1 MQSKRTST
9 PSDSGFGPSKLL
21 LSFCIQ
27 PLLLLAFLSKQFFN
41 FDLIGLSHGFSH
53 PLMGWDHL
61 VTMLAVGIWAAQ
73 LRGKAIWMLPLA
85 FVGVMSLGGLAGAA
99 GWSIPSVEGIILLSC
114 AVFSLLI
121 THKVRFS
128 AKINVMIVAF
138 FAFFHGF
145 AHGQE
150 ISTSASLISYTVGF
164 MLATLLL
171 HGAGILAAKL
181 VIFSI
186 TCLLTAWFSSSAIA
200 KTSDSS
206 TGDSKNV
213 LSRHSQQVA
222 PAWFG
227 GGQIEQAQ
235 AYLAFGKQRL
245 RLENRARHND
255 GSDDLAGA
263 MAGPVRAVLPDV
275 ANPRPENQHE
285 KLKATNADS
294 AGWLAGKSAAVD
306 VHVVCL
312 DARVLRLGANSLRSL
327 DFRHCFPDI
336 NHTPGK
342 HLLSN
347 GVGLTSP
354 PLAMVPFPQV
364 IPPLS
369 NSPISSIE
377 EFHLQAIFAAI
388 NLRKSRSG
396 FACRYRAPDLTRGPG
411 YSRPAI
417 PGLFRLFTNLVPQ
430 DSASR
435 HVRRVTALNLS
446 ALYRLPLVDY
456 RFESSA

>member
-1 MQSKRTST
+1 MQAKRTGKST
-9 PSDSGFGPSKLL
+9 DLAFGPSKLL

-41 FDLIGLSHGFSH
+41 FDLIGLSHGFTH

-61 VTMLAVGIWAAQ
+61 LTMLAVGIWAAQ

-99 GWSIPSVEGIILLSC
+99 GLSIPSVEGIILLSC

-121 THKVRFS
+121 THKVRFN

-150 ISTSASLISYTVGF
+150 ISASASLISYTVGF

-186 TCLLTAWFSSSAIA
+186 TCLLTALFSGSAIA
-200 KTSDSS
+200 KTTDSS
-206 TGDSKNV
+206 SEDSKKV
-213 LSRHSQQVA
+213 VSRHSQSTA
-222 PAWFG
+222 EAWFG
-227 GGQIEQAQ
+227 SGQTDDIH
-235 AYLAFGKQRL
+235 AYFSFVKDRL
-245 RLENRARHND
+245 RSENCVSQ
-255 GSDDLAGA
+255 GGCTDLA
-263 MAGPVRAVLPDV
+263 AGPMADASRRFVKAP
-275 ANPRPENQHE
+275 PEQRSG
-285 KLKATNADS
+285 KLKMFAGEAACLPGKPAPLDVLGDRQVTALIYPADS
-294 AGWLAGKSAAVD
+294 PP
-306 VHVVCL
+306 
-312 DARVLRLGANSLRSL
+312 LGL
-327 DFRHCFPDI
+327 DFKRYFPDI
-336 NHTPGK
+336 NHTPGT

-354 PLAMVPFPQV
+354 PLAMLPFPQ
-364 IPPLS
+364 INSPLS
-369 NSPISSIE
+369 SSPISSIE
-377 EFHLQAIFAAI
+377 ESHLQSILAAI
-388 NLRKSRSG
+388 NLRKSRFG
-396 FACRYRAPDLTRGPG
+396 FVCRDRAPDLTTPL

-417 PGLFRLFTNLVPQ
+417 SGLFDAFTNLVPQ
-430 DSASR
+430 DRAP
-435 HVRRVTALNLS
+435 RRIQRVAALNLS
-446 ALYRLPLVDY
+446 ALYRLQLTDY

>member
-9 PSDSGFGPSKLL
+9 SSDSGFGPSKLL

-61 VTMLAVGIWAAQ
+61 ATMLAVGIWAAQ

-85 FVGVMSLGGLAGAA
+85 FVSVMSLGGLAGAA
-99 GWSIPSVEGIILLSC
+99 GLSIPSLEGIILLSC

-128 AKINVMIVAF
+128 ARINVMIVAF

-150 ISTSASLISYTVGF
+150 ISASASLISYTVGF

-171 HGAGILAAKL
+171 HGAGILVAKL
-181 VIFSI
+181 AVFSL
-186 TCLLTAWFSSSAIA
+186 TCLLAALFSGSAIA
-200 KTSDSS
+200 KTTDSS
-206 TGDSKNV
+206 SGDSKKV
-213 LSRHSQQVA
+213 ELRHSRQTT

-227 GGQIEQAQ
+227 SGQAEDIDTYFSFVKDRLRSANLAAHGDCADLAAVPEQRSGTLNAFTGEAVYWPGKPAPVNVHTDRQ
-235 AYLAFGKQRL
+235 DTALFDRGDNPPAGLAFKRY
-245 RLENRARHND
+245 
-255 GSDDLAGA
+255 
-263 MAGPVRAVLPDV
+263 
-275 ANPRPENQHE
+275 
-285 KLKATNADS
+285 
-294 AGWLAGKSAAVD
+294 
-306 VHVVCL
+306 
-312 DARVLRLGANSLRSL
+312 
-327 DFRHCFPDI
+327 FPAI

-342 HLLSN
+342 RLLSN

-354 PLAMVPFPQV
+354 PLATVPFPRV
-364 IPPLS
+364 IPLLS
-369 NSPISSIE
+369 SSPISSIE
-377 EFHLQAIFAAI
+377 AFHLQSILAAI
-388 NLRKSRSG
+388 NLRNSRFG
-396 FACRYRAPDLTRGPG
+396 FACRYRAPDLTHGPV
-411 YSRPAI
+411 YSGPAI
-417 PGLFRLFTNLVPQ
+417 FGPLNPFTNLVSQ
-430 DSASR
+430 DDASR
-435 HVRRVTALNLS
+435 HGRRGIALNILV
-446 ALYRLPLVDY
+446 LYRPRLTDY